1 MPSFYN
7 SRHMP
12 LTPPEYSTGF
22 SSKGFR
28 GSNCSN
34 MPYQSHAY
42 GAQQYGRQDDVMYDY
57 SSRYAQTASVA
68 HQQPSYPANSGMP
81 PVNRYDTTSV
91 VLPPV
96 RSLEHSLHAD
106 SYQRPPEYRQ
116 YEQRPQQ
123 KQKEEKPV
131 GGVSAKLDYDMEEMT
146 DFVTEKAQQ
155 LVQTSRPSRTAFRGW
170 VNSVLCATRLP
181 SATIVLSLHYLSGH
195 MARRQNMPH
204 AEQSDNAIY
213 RLLTVALIMG
223 SKFLDDNTFINRS
236 WADVSGIDIKTLNY
250 MERQWL
256 EEIGW
261 KLHIDPA
268 EHNGFNA
275 WMEHWKDF
283 EKARLDHGAQSLK
296 LSPIDTNVQNQS
308 PAHKS
313 FSPASSLMGYQPMSG
328 VEFNPRPFQNNLHT
342 PAYTPYDPW
351 LVRRSIHDSSPNS
364 APHTGP
370 TTPEYYG
377 GPGTWAPID
386 NNGYSYNRRAYGFNH
401 LSQSVAQPLAPYTPF
416 TPTYNQHNA
425 WTGHSIHC
433 TCGHCSRQQM
443 PYWTGSHYG
452 QQPILA

>member
-1 MPSFYN
+1 MQ
-7 SRHMP
+7 
-12 LTPPEYSTGF
+12 
-22 SSKGFR
+22 
-28 GSNCSN
+28 
-34 MPYQSHAY
+34 YQSHGY
-42 GAQQYGRQDDVMYDY
+42 GTQQYGRQDDVVYDY
-57 SSRYAQTASVA
+57 NGRYAQTTAVV
-68 HQQPSYPANSGMP
+68 HQQPTYSANIGMQSS
-81 PVNRYDTTSV
+81 NRCNDTTSV
-91 VLPPV
+91 TLPPV
-96 RSLEHSLHAD
+96 RSLEQSLHANP
-106 SYQRPPEYRQ
+106 YQRPPEYRQ

-146 DFVTEKAQQ
+146 DFVAEKAQQ
-155 LVQTSRPSRTAFRGW
+155 LYGSFTSHFRFANTDMINSVQTSKPSRTAFRGW
-170 VNSVLCATRLP
+170 VNNVLCATRLP

-204 AEQSDNAIY
+204 PEQSDNAIY

-250 MERQWL
+250 MEREWL
-256 EEIGW
+256 AELGW
-261 KLHIDPA
+261 RLHIDPA

-283 EKARLDHGAQSLK
+283 EKAKFDHGAQSLK
-296 LSPIDTNVQNQS
+296 LSPIDTNMQHHS

-313 FSPASSLMGYQPMSG
+313 FSPASSMMGYTPMSG
-328 VEFNPRPFQNNLHT
+328 IEYNPRSYQNSHHT

-351 LVRRSIHDSSPNS
+351 LIRRSAHDSSPNS

-386 NNGYSYNRRAYGFNH
+386 NSGYSYSRRAYGFNQI
-401 LSQSVAQPLAPYTPF
+401 SQSMAQPLAPYTPF
-416 TPTYNQHNA
+416 TPTYNQQNA

-433 TCGHCSRQQM
+433 NCGHCSRQQV
-443 PYWTGSHYG
+443 PYWVGSHYS
-452 QQPILA
+452 QQPVMA